1 MSSLGLRL
9 IDSKDRSV
17 HGVDRPLTRGSIG
30 GFIGR
35 EGGLLLHIH
44 VAGLDPQIVID
55 LFLKLVLEL
64 I

>member
-1 MSSLGLRL
+1 MSSLGLRW

-17 HGVDRPLTRGSIG
+17 HGVDRPLARGSIG
-30 GFIGR
+30 VPIGR
-35 EGGLLLHIH
+35 EGGLLLHIY

-55 LFLKLVLEL
+55 LFLELVLEL

>member
-17 HGVDRPLTRGSIG
+17 HGVDRPLTRGSIDG
-30 GFIGR
+30 PIGR

-44 VAGLDPQIVID
+44 ITDLVPLTVKD
-55 LFLKLVLEL
+55 LFHELVLEL